1 MIDNTIRNKIKKIK
15 IVTKRMMHSTL
26 SGDYLSAFKG
36 TGLEFHQI
44 RTYQLGDD
52 VRSIDWKSSAKM
64 NNIMVK
70 EFIEDRERTIVIA
83 IDTSASLAYGSGSRL
98 KQDTVHDVAAALACI
113 AHENKDNVGLLLFND
128 IVHTTIPAK
137 KGHAHVS
144 TILKSIYSTPTIG
157 STNFASLGEHLLK
170 HPQKNMVLVII
181 SDWLLDGD
189 ENLSTFKTLAKLY
202 DVIAVRISDPCEE
215 QLPDVG
221 YLEIKDPET
230 GEMALINAKDI
241 NHFLRERQLAQKHFF
256 DRNRISTLHVMAGA
270 SFIPPLARFLQYRS
284 RR

>member
-1 MIDNTIRNKIKKIK
+1 MIDNQIRNKIKKIK
-15 IVTKRMMHSTL
+15 LITKRMMHSTL

-44 RTYQLGDD
+44 RNYQLGDD

-83 IDTSASLAYGSGSRL
+83 MDTSASLAYGSDSML
-98 KQDTVHDVAAALACI
+98 KQETVQDVAAALACI
-113 AHENKDNVGLLLFND
+113 AHENKDNIGLLLFAD
-128 IVHTTIPAK
+128 TVHTTLPAK

-144 TILKSIYSTPTIG
+144 TILEHIYNTPVTG
-157 STNFASLGEHLLK
+157 STNFTALGDYLLK
-170 HPQKNMVLVII
+170 HPQKNMVLVIV
-181 SDWLLDGD
+181 SDWLFDD
-189 ENLSTFKTLAKLY
+189 EQPLNNFKTITKLY
-202 DVIAVRISDPCEE
+202 DVIAVRISDPCEQ

-221 YLEIKDPET
+221 YLEIRDPET
-230 GEMALINAKDI
+230 GATALVNARSI
-241 NHFLRERQLAQKHFF
+241 NHFLQEQQASMKHFF
-256 DRNRISTLHVMAGA
+256 DRNRMSTLQIAAGSA
-270 SFIPPLARFLQYRS
+270 FIPPLARFLQFRS

>member
-1 MIDNTIRNKIKKIK
+1 MIDNQLRNKIKKIK
-15 IVTKRMMHSTL
+15 IITKRMMHSTL

-83 IDTSASLAYGSGSRL
+83 MDTSASLAYGSDAAL
-98 KQDTVHDVAAALACI
+98 KQDTVQDVAAALACI
-113 AHENKDNVGLLLFND
+113 AHENKDNIGLVLFND
-128 IVHTTIPAK
+128 TVHTTMPAK
-137 KGHAHVS
+137 KGHSHIS
-144 TILKSIYSTPTIG
+144 TLLNNIYSTPITG
-157 STNFASLGEHLLK
+157 STNFAALGEHLLK
-170 HPQKNMVLVII
+170 HPQKNMVLIVI
-181 SDWLLDGD
+181 SDWLFDSD
-189 ENLSTFKTLAKLY
+189 ENLSTFKTLTKLY
-202 DVIAVRISDPCEE
+202 DIIAIRVSDPCEE

-230 GEMALINAKDI
+230 GEMALVNARDI
-241 NHFLRERQLAQKHFF
+241 NHFLRERQVTQKHFF
-256 DRNRISTLHVMAGA
+256 DRNRISTLHVVAGA